1 MSRGYQIEWVS
12 VRSSVQH
19 GDRLDLEVGLLAI
32 LPDDQMRALL
42 REELEREGWRRAAD
56 GSLEADV
63 EGTPVTLS
71 PDGKTVSATKSVD
84 ASVGARGVDKQS
96 ADKELARA
104 AETAKGQLGEKVTK
118 ALAKVEAAVK
128 PIVDAAVQ
136 RVYLE
141 ALKRKAASLGQL
153 ESVVE
158 TRGEGGELE
167 VTIKVRT

>member
-19 GDRLDLEVGLLAI
+19 GDRLDLDVGLLTI
-32 LPDDQMRALL
+32 LPEDQMRALL
-42 REELEREGWRRAAD
+42 REELERDGWRREQD
-56 GSLEADV
+56 GSMSTEV
-63 EGTPVTLS
+63 EGTKVTLS
-71 PDGKTVSATKSVD
+71 PDGKTVSATKTVD
-84 ASVGARGVDKQS
+84 ANVGARGTDKKN
-96 ADKELARA
+96 AEKELARA
-104 AETAKGQLGEKVTK
+104 EEQTKAQLGEKVTK
-118 ALAKVEAAVK
+118 ALAKVEGAVK
-128 PIVDAAVQ
+128 PLVDAVVQ